1 MIGSADEFSRLR
13 RSIDPE
19 EYGRAAREEATE
31 KVWLEVIARYR
42 DMREWV
48 AYNKTVPLE
57 ILAVLARDPD
67 PRVRQVVAM
76 KRKLSRELF
85 EQLASDPDA
94 SVRSTIAGNPK
105 APNEV
110 LEGLL
115 ADPEAFVAETAR
127 ANRERNALAAGP
139 RS

>member
-13 RSIDPE
+13 RSIDPD

-31 KVWLEVIARYR
+31 KVWLEVIARYP

-67 PRVRQVVAM
+67 RRVRQAVAM

-85 EQLASDPDA
+85 GRLASDPDA

-110 LEGLL
+110 LAGLL
-115 ADPEAFVAETAR
+115 SDPDAFVAETAR
-127 ANRERNALAAGP
+127 ATCERNALAVAQ